1 MANYEIIHVGCEVQ
15 WVQNILTFCCLLI
28 AGGETESVESSELE
42 ETDQNS
48 PVQVE
53 HDIDKMSNVSARVV
67 LLVSFNVNS
76 FDYLSV
82 KRNLEPVAKYLK
94 VKTRGMGKYE
104 MAVPIA
110 KELLRKGYV
119 VPKDPTKTLNYNCIK
134 RHEIK
139 SEKDISL
146 LFVKENTASS
156 SVKQSILSVDAGH
169 TDESKDL
176 NDSFGFAVSDELTD
190 CS

>member
-1 MANYEIIHVGCEVQ
+1 M
-15 WVQNILTFCCLLI
+15 
-28 AGGETESVESSELE
+28 
-42 ETDQNS
+42 
-48 PVQVE
+48 E

-67 LLVSFNVNS
+67 LLVLFNVNS

-82 KRNLEPVAKYLK
+82 KGNLDPVAKYLK

-119 VPKDPTKTLNYNCIK
+119 VPKDPTQMLNYNRIK

-139 SEKDISL
+139 SEKDISF
-146 LFVKENTASS
+146 LFVKGNKASS
-156 SVKQSILSVDAGH
+156 TVKQSSTCVPTVSECKISVPSSQSKSSTLSVDDGQ
-169 TDESKDL
+169 
-176 NDSFGFAVSDELTD
+176 SDGSEELSETEQVFRM
-190 CS
+190 S

>member
-1 MANYEIIHVGCEVQ
+1 MGTKHF
-15 WVQNILTFCCLLI
+15 NILLFFFV
-28 AGGETESVESSELE
+28 GGETESVESSELE

-82 KRNLEPVAKYLK
+82 KGNLEPVAKYLK

-110 KELLRKGYV
+110 KELLRKGHV
-119 VPKDPTKTLNYNCIK
+119 VPKHPTKTLNYNCIK
-134 RHEIK
+134 RDEIK
-139 SEKDISL
+139 IEKDISFV
-146 LFVKENTASS
+146 FVKGNTASS
-156 SVKQSILSVDAGH
+156 SVKQSSTFVPNVSECNSVPSSQSKSTFSVD
-169 TDESKDL
+169 DEH
-176 NDSFGFAVSDELTD
+176 SDEYEELSETEQVFQM
-190 CS
+190 S